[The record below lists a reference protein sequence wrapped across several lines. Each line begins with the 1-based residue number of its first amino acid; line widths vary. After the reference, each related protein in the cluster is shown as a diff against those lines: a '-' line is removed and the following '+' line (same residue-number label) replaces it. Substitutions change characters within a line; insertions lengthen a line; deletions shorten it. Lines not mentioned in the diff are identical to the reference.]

1 MDDCNE
7 QRLLSPA
14 RCREI
19 MMPWGNENCVVVPV
33 DFSEST
39 PDAVRKAV
47 EIAAEPQDVH
57 IVYVVPELDF
67 VSPGVVFGNV
77 TDESRVT
84 AAKKFM
90 HEYLQ
95 KHSLPDVQTHVLM
108 GDPGTTAVK
117 FATKQNA
124 DLIVIPSHGYHGV
137 KHLLLGSVAERIIR
151 HANCAVLVLRRH
163 DAE

>member
-1 MDDCNE
+1 M
-7 QRLLSPA
+7 A
-14 RCREI
+14 
-19 MMPWGNENCVVVPV
+19 WGNEQCVVVPV

-39 PDAVRKAV
+39 PVAIRKAL
-47 EIAAEPQDVH
+47 EIAAGPDNVH
-57 IVYVVPELDF
+57 LVYVVPELDF

-77 TDESRVT
+77 TDVSRVT
-84 AAKKFM
+84 AAKKYT

-95 KHSLPDVQTHVLM
+95 EHSLPDVQTHILM
-108 GDPGTTAVK
+108 GDPGTTVVE
-117 FATKQNA
+117 FATNKQA